1 MNSSFS
7 SNCNVLSKELLYGDL
22 VLIEQR
28 NEASNNVEAEVLGK
42 SEGFKSLDYCKID
55 GRMDRLTGVT
65 ISDVHRV
72 SRKAEESANRR
83 FQAAS
88 WLQNIVGYLDI
99 SDEPSEEEL
108 RLFLRNGLILCNLMN
123 RIHPGA
129 IPKIVENPLALSPR
143 DGAHFVYQYFE
154 NVRNFLVAVEE
165 LKLPSFEASDL
176 EQSSLVAGSM
186 KKVVDC
192 ILALKSYFE
201 WKESGAMGLWKYRS
215 TSKYGPKAS
224 PKVFVGLSS
233 NVKHQ
238 SEKSWNFPDLYS
250 SINSDTSDCDCKLE
264 CKGDDLNDDMSTRN
278 DKTQIKEINQS
289 SIHSENCGL
298 SLSDS
303 NSTWIHQTGQKFLE
317 ALQKADSHSFPNLVR
332 TLLDGRRFEELPV
345 LVEFI
350 LKNATDEF
358 EHRLILQGEQLKKL
372 RIASKELLRREDKL
386 VSRSKALEA
395 LAMGSGEEMKLNT
408 AHLQL
413 VKIEKAEIE
422 KEKKRNEESVEKLL
436 KDRDEQQLEVEKLKN
451 DLEYSIREAK
461 ETKHELEFHRKLELE
476 SKMKIKEL
484 ILELEVSVKNGQEIQ
499 ATMAT
504 ELRNLKQENTKFQDR
519 IFLHIP
525 AFKNIRAIL
534 DAIRQDVLNMKLGRQ
549 EEMEALQSKLE
560 RLTGAAAGYY
570 QMQAENRALY
580 NEVEELKGKIRVYCR
595 VRPFQSATQGI
606 VDFIGEN
613 GDILIRNPFKQE
625 RDGQKL
631 FNFNKVYPASA
642 SQEEI
647 FLNSRQLI
655 RSVLD
660 GFNVCIFAYGQT
672 GSGKTYTMTGPC
684 NTSKEDW
691 GINYRSLKDLFQTS
705 YSRKDVIHYEVGVQM
720 IEIYNE
726 HIRDLLVTDGTK
738 KNLEIRN
745 NSQHN
750 GLHVP
755 DANLV
760 TVKSTE
766 DVLELIKV
774 GQKNRTVSATALNE
788 HSSRSHSVLTVHIQ
802 GTDLVSRS
810 ILRSCL
816 HLVDLAGSERVDKS
830 EATGERLKEAQHI
843 NKSLSSLGD
852 VIAALAQKRA
862 HIPYRNS
869 KLTQLL
875 QDSLGGQA
883 RTIMFVHISQ
893 DSESY
898 GETLSTLKFGERV
911 ASVEL
916 GAACSNKESWE
927 VRELREQIAS
937 LLEAL
942 VKKDLEIG
950 KRDAEIERLQTL
962 KVMRTSGTSHSLTLG
977 KQSLKDSNLST
988 SQRISTSEANT
999 PRNAKHPLEMMA
1011 QDEAQEAVSNSTRQT
1026 QKRSL
1031 FLGTTCHDASE
1042 AGFEENNKTEDK
1054 LGLPRVV
1061 HKRSV
1066 SIDSQSSI
1074 ASTTCNNFAQRTV
1087 QRKFILNR
1095 EVGLKDW
1102 KHRVCTLQLQG
1113 HSQRKYS
1120 VTHESYDMTKVNDS
1134 NVSIEGL
1141 QSSCQMWDV
1150 RGDLDDK
1157 SSELSGLS
1165 QETDTDVSL
1174 MTSCEQLVPCMS
1186 DNRMSKGAEMR
1197 SSHRTKIPRP
1207 PFRNILKLSN
1217 DGQHMIPH

>member
-413 VKIEKAEIE
+413 V
-422 KEKKRNEESVEKLL
+422 
-436 KDRDEQQLEVEKLKN
+436 
-451 DLEYSIREAK
+451 
-461 ETKHELEFHRKLELE
+461 
-476 SKMKIKEL
+476 
-484 ILELEVSVKNGQEIQ
+484 
-499 ATMAT
+499 
-504 ELRNLKQENTKFQDR
+504 
-519 IFLHIP
+519 
-525 AFKNIRAIL
+525 KNIRAIL

-1102 KHRVCTLQLQG
+1102 KHRVRTSSNAKGDDDFQIWDDNDVPNIDIHYNAPNLANSSQTQTTPVYLRSKSASGYSYRRVKLSSQQVCTLQLQG